1 MPVIYACFINA
12 RFKNE
17 ISMMASC
24 FTESK
29 VKMIYMFL
37 NDNMLLVLLM
47 ITGVCVNHIA
57 TLDISCCYSYI
68 FYNIHCQIID
78 LIAQVFQLNLLS
90 ECITNFV
97 CELFQI
103 RSIVF

>member
-47 ITGVCVNHIA
+47 ITSVCVNHIA

-68 FYNIHCQIID
+68 FYNIHCQCHRFD
-78 LIAQVFQLNLLS
+78 S
-90 ECITNFV
+90 T
-97 CELFQI
+97 
-103 RSIVF
+103 SISIKFTFKVYYKFCL